1 MASWVTDDKSR
12 LILWPDTENLAGSL
26 GRLKKVIEGRY
37 GDHVTVEITPLSE
50 VTNPF
55 RRKVWGDKVLVVLV
69 PAQETTEDSLN
80 FITDVRNYIHHLC
93 SH

>member
-50 VTNPF
+50 VTNPDN
-55 RRKVWGDKVLVVLV
+55 RRVWGERVLVVLV
-69 PAQETTEDSLN
+69 AKQEMGKV
-80 FITDVRNYIHHLC
+80 TDYINLLC